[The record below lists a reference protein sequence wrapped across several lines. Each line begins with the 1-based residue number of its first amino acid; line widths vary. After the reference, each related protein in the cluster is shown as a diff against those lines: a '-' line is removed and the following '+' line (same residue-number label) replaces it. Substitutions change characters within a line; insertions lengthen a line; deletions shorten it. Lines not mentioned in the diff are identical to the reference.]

1 MDSVDSAAVASEEAA
16 PEGVGE
22 MMNDR
27 RGRIGLGFADRGL
40 VALAALML
48 GSQLAGCGYNTLVS
62 QKEAIGGQWSQVE
75 NQLQRRNDL
84 IPNLVEVTKGY
95 ATHEKDVFDNI
106 AKARAQM
113 LGAKTKDAQIDAANS
128 MSGALGRLLALAEAY
143 PQLKADTQ
151 FARLSDELAGTE
163 NRIATERRRYNDMVQ
178 TFNTSVKSLPTS
190 LWAGWAGFQ
199 PEKYFEVAPGA
210 QAVPQVK
217 F

>member
-27 RGRIGLGFADRGL
+27 RGRIGLGFAGRGL

-106 AKARAQM
+106 ANSRPTPSSRGSRTNSPAPRTGSPPSG
-113 LGAKTKDAQIDAANS
+113 GATTTWS
-128 MSGALGRLLALAEAY
+128 
-143 PQLKADTQ
+143 
-151 FARLSDELAGTE
+151 
-163 NRIATERRRYNDMVQ
+163 RRSTRR
-178 TFNTSVKSLPTS
+178 
-190 LWAGWAGFQ
+190 
-199 PEKYFEVAPGA
+199 
-210 QAVPQVK
+210 
-217 F
+217 